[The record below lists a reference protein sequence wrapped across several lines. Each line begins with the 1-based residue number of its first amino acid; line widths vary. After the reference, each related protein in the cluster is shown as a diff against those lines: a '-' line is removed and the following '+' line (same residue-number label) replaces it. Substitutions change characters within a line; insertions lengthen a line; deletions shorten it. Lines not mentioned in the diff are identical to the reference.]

1 VRLVVILAV
10 LILVAL
16 ALEPLVRHWRGRRPP
31 HERLSQPDELVKDP
45 VCQTY
50 VVVSRAVTRQL
61 GSSTVHFCSQEC
73 ALRYA
78 RGEGRV

>member
-1 VRLVVILAV
+1 MRLVVIAAV
-10 LILVAL
+10 IILVAL
-16 ALEPLVRHWRGRRPP
+16 ALEPLVRGWWGRRPP
-31 HERLSQPDELVKDP
+31 EPLASRDELVKDP

-50 VVVSRAVTRQL
+50 VVLSRAVTRQL
-61 GSSTVHFCSQEC
+61 QGETHHFCSQEC